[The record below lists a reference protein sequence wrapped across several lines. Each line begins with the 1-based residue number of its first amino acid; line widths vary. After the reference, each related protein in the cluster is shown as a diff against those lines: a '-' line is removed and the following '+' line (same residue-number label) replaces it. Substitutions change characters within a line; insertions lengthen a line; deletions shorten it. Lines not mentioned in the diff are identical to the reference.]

1 MLFLVHGKAGYVE
14 HVSLIDRQVPYPQ
27 SLIKHRPAL
36 IVGNFLPI
44 TEATP
49 GPTSSS

>member
-1 MLFLVHGKAGYVE
+1 MLLLLHRQEGYVE
-14 HVSLIDRQVPYPQ
+14 HVSPSDGKHYTVWRLIR
-27 SLIKHRPAL
+27 HRPAL

-49 GPTSSS
+49 GPTS